1 MAKKSKEVKS
11 IPKEFQKL
19 SPETLALISKKGWE
33 KRLKIKSAELMIFT
47 RQFATMIDAGVPLDQ
62 ALHVLSDA
70 TRNEKLK
77 LLCLE
82 SQRCVKGGKTL
93 SEAMGKFTRVFTE
106 MYINMLLVAE
116 ITGDLPGILLE
127 LAEHMESDIRM
138 KSKIK
143 GAMTYP
149 IMSFS
154 MVLSIAGGLVI
165 FIVPRFEHI
174 FEMLGGELPLPTR
187 IVVAISAFIRGN
199 TLETFLIIAAICF
212 IYSRV
217 KKTKKGRLILD
228 IIKIKFPVIGG
239 LVRQIL
245 VGRFSKGLGTL
256 LRCGVPILKSLEIVK
271 KNAGNCLLESAIGES
286 MVAVRGGSPLSS
298 AFKKNSFMPIMVT
311 KMIDIGEK
319 TGQLDSLL
327 EKVAKFYDERVNAAL
342 DGLTAL
348 IEPMLIGVMGVVV
361 GGIVFAIFLPI
372 IQIAAL
378 AGR

>member
-1 MAKKSKEVKS
+1 M
-11 IPKEFQKL
+11 
-19 SPETLALISKKGWE
+19 
-33 KRLKIKSAELMIFT
+33 
-47 RQFATMIDAGVPLDQ
+47 
-62 ALHVLSDA
+62 
-70 TRNEKLK
+70 
-77 LLCLE
+77 
-82 SQRCVKGGKTL
+82 
-93 SEAMGKFTRVFTE
+93 
-106 MYINMLLVAE
+106 
-116 ITGDLPGILLE
+116 
-127 LAEHMESDIRM
+127 
-138 KSKIK
+138 
-143 GAMTYP
+143 
-149 IMSFS
+149 
-154 MVLSIAGGLVI
+154 
-165 FIVPRFEHI
+165 
-174 FEMLGGELPLPTR
+174 
-187 IVVAISAFIRGN
+187 
-199 TLETFLIIAAICF
+199 
-212 IYSRV
+212 
-217 KKTKKGRLILD
+217 ILD